1 MTIMPNIR
9 YYACMEDCTGTG
21 KTPKYVITAQAG
33 YYPPMDEIVG
43 KDGKISMYLQANG
56 GSGGSKKSNA
66 PAMKL
71 QAKNSLNFTGL
82 KDYFVDGRLSG
93 FAYGYPL
100 ATETYS
106 SKQKP
111 NPFFNYKD
119 DGFLFIIHQDQTA
132 ATEPEKIKP
141 SRIELIA
148 LEGAKVLIPAYCK
161 MLQMGGFDEAI
172 TLLRE
177 QAKRTDGL

>member
-1 MTIMPNIR
+1 
-9 YYACMEDCTGTG
+9 
-21 KTPKYVITAQAG
+21 
-33 YYPPMDEIVG
+33 
-43 KDGKISMYLQANG
+43 
-56 GSGGSKKSNA
+56 
-66 PAMKL
+66 MKL

-141 SRIELIA
+141 FRIELIV